1 MELYHNARKLEY
13 RTPYGAVP
21 VGTAITLR
29 IDAPEAEPGQ
39 VYLRLWTGEETLIP
53 MERGTDHRYSAEITA
68 PETPG
73 LVWYY
78 FRVDAPGGTVFYG
91 KHTGGAGW
99 CTMQPE
105 SWQITVYQP
114 QSLPEWYRNAGVYP
128 IFPDRFARGADW
140 LRCRREP
147 GAW

>member
-39 VYLRLWTGEETLIP
+39 VYLRLWTGEETLIS
-53 MERGTDHRYSAEITA
+53 MKKETNQRYSAEITA

-78 FRVDAPGGTVFYG
+78 FQVDAPGGTDGLQQTPGLSGFSASG
-91 KHTGGAGW
+91 DNGQHGIT
-99 CTMQPE
+99 
-105 SWQITVYQP
+105 SLQI
-114 QSLPEWYRNAGVYP
+114 
-128 IFPDRFARGADW
+128 
-140 LRCRREP
+140 
-147 GAW
+147 